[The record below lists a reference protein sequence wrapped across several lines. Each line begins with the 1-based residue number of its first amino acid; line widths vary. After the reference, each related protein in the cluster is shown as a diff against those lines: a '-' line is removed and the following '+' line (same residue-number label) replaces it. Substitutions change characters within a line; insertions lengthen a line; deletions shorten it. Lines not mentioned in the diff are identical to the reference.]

1 MSERNR
7 MEINQNCVVQLAR
20 LGVKM
25 PDPAE
30 VKECLVE
37 EIVMQEQMEA
47 EQRIQEQN
55 LSNQAKIES
64 CTVEGGTKA
73 GERKTVLQEEV
84 QAGKWLSEVTSFIR
98 SYDFMRL
105 GQAAGRGQWQ
115 SAAMTIRRM
124 DMMAKKLGAE
134 CFLRQFAGLKQAVAR
149 KNAQETKQI
158 LVAVTAKRVKIIEV
172 LNEREQ
178 MLRGD

>member
-37 EIVMQEQMEA
+37 EIV
-47 EQRIQEQN
+47 
-55 LSNQAKIES
+55 
-64 CTVEGGTKA
+64 TTKA

-84 QAGKWLSEVTSFIR
+84 QAEKWLREVTSFIR

-124 DMMAKKLGAE
+124 DMMAKKMGAE
-134 CFLRQFAGLKQAVAR
+134 CFLRQFAGLKQAAAR

-172 LNEREQ
+172 LNERER
-178 MLRGD
+178 MLREDRFPLQERNAEFWK